1 MSRRREIAQHRRSL
15 ADIAGIMSA
24 MKGLALMETRV
35 LHELIDPQLRLVA
48 AIESCAARF
57 LTWHGELLAPRDTC
71 DTDAAAA
78 EIWIV
83 VGSEQGFC
91 RDFNETLLAQLVHQ
105 TRLLAE
111 AAGRVVPVL
120 IGRRLAERGL
130 SGASLAL
137 PGASVSNEVPSV
149 LLRLTRELQ
158 GLLTDAPTRG
168 AGVRVLYHC
177 DASARIRLR
186 QLLPFA
192 DLPAPPPAPYPPR
205 LNLGAGD
212 FLAELTGHY
221 LYAVLNEVLYSSLLA
236 ENRLRLVHMDS
247 ALKKLDDDSTR
258 LQLAYNAQRQADI
271 VEEIELV
278 MLCAPPGRSARRV
291 GEGRAAQPDLPAQAA
306 DDMPLA

>member
-48 AIESCAARF
+48 AIETCAARF
-57 LTWHGELLAPRDTC
+57 LAWHGELLAPGDP
-71 DTDAAAA
+71 DAASP

-91 RDFNETLLAQLVHQ
+91 RDFNEALLDRQ
-105 TRLLAE
+105 TRLLADTS
-111 AAGRVVPVL
+111 GRVVPVL
-120 IGRRLAERGL
+120 IGRRLAERGVA
-130 SGASLAL
+130 GASLAL
-137 PGASVSNEVPSV
+137 PGATVSNEVPSV
-149 LLRLTRELQ
+149 LLRLTRELHR
-158 GLLTDAPTRG
+158 LLTAAPTRG

-192 DLPAPPPAPYPPR
+192 DLPAPPHSPYPPR

-212 FLAELTGHY
+212 FLSELTGHY

-271 VEEIELV
+271 IEEIELV
-278 MLCAPPGRSARRV
+278 MLCTPP
-291 GEGRAAQPDLPAQAA
+291 
-306 DDMPLA
+306 

>member
-57 LTWHGELLAPRDTC
+57 LAWHGELLAPRETC
-71 DTDAAAA
+71 YTDATPP

-91 RDFNETLLAQLVHQ
+91 RDFNEALLARQ
-105 TRLLAE
+105 TGLLADTP
-111 AAGRVVPVL
+111 GRVVPVR
-120 IGRRLAERGL
+120 IGRRLAERGV
-130 SGASLAL
+130 ADAALAL
-137 PGASVSNEVPSV
+137 PGATVSNEVPSV
-149 LLRLTRELQ
+149 LRRLTRELHR
-158 GLLTDAPTRG
+158 LLTDAPTRG

-192 DLPAPPPAPYPPR
+192 DLPAPPRSPYPPR
-205 LNLGAGD
+205 LNLGAGE
-212 FLAELTGHY
+212 FLSELTGHY

-271 VEEIELV
+271 IEEIELV
-278 MLCAPPGRSARRV
+278 MLCA
-291 GEGRAAQPDLPAQAA
+291 QP
-306 DDMPLA
+306 

>member
-57 LTWHGELLAPRDTC
+57 LAWHGELLAPRETC
-71 DTDAAAA
+71 DTDATPP

-91 RDFNETLLAQLVHQ
+91 RDFNEALLDRR
-105 TRLLAE
+105 TRLLAD
-111 AAGRVVPVL
+111 APGRVVPVL
-120 IGRRLAERGL
+120 IGRRLAGH
-130 SGASLAL
+130 GVADAPLAL
-137 PGASVSNEVPSV
+137 PGATVSNEVPSV
-149 LLRLTRELQ
+149 LLRLTRELHR
-158 GLLTDAPTRG
+158 LLTDTPMRDAR
-168 AGVRVLYHC
+168 VRVLYHC

-192 DLPAPPPAPYPPR
+192 DLPAPPRSPYPPR
-205 LNLGAGD
+205 LNLQAAE
-212 FLAELTGHY
+212 FLHELTGHY

-236 ENRLRLVHMDS
+236 ENRLRLSHMDS
-247 ALKKLDDDSTR
+247 ALKKLDDDRTR

-271 VEEIELV
+271 IAEIELV
-278 MLCAPPGRSARRV
+278 MLCAQPGQPERHAGPGESAPD
-291 GEGRAAQPDLPAQAA
+291 RAGQSGLP
-306 DDMPLA
+306 M

>member
-35 LHELIDPQLRLVA
+35 LLDLIDPQLRLVA
-48 AIESCAARF
+48 AIESCAAHF
-57 LTWHGELLAPRDTC
+57 LAWHGELVVPRDA
-71 DTDAAAA
+71 DAASP
-78 EIWIV
+78 EIWII

-91 RDFNETLLAQLVHQ
+91 RDFNETLLDRQ
-105 TRLLAE
+105 TRLLADTP
-111 AAGRVVPVL
+111 GRVVPLL
-120 IGRRLAERGL
+120 IGRRLAERGRTD
-130 SGASLAL
+130 ASLAL
-137 PGASVSNEVPSV
+137 PGATVSNEVPSV
-149 LLRLTRELQ
+149 LLRLTRELHR
-158 GLLTDAPTRG
+158 LLTDAPTRG

-177 DASARIRLR
+177 DASAQIRLR

-205 LNLGAGD
+205 LDVDAGE
-212 FLAELTGHY
+212 LLSGLTGHY
-221 LYAVLNEVLYSSLLA
+221 LYAVLNAVLYSSLLA

-278 MLCAPPGRSARRV
+278 MLCA
-291 GEGRAAQPDLPAQAA
+291 QP
-306 DDMPLA
+306 

>member
-1 MSRRREIAQHRRSL
+1 
-15 ADIAGIMSA
+15 

-57 LTWHGELLAPRDTC
+57 LTWHGGLLAPL
-71 DTDAAAA
+71 DAEPTPP

-91 RDFNETLLAQLVHQ
+91 RDFNEALLDRR
-105 TRLLAE
+105 TRLLAD
-111 AAGRVVPVL
+111 APSRVVPVL
-120 IGRRLAERGL
+120 IGRRLVEHGLAET
-130 SGASLAL
+130 SLAL
-137 PGASVSNEVPSV
+137 PGATVSKEVPSV
-149 LLRLTRELQ
+149 LLRLTRELHR
-158 GLLTDAPTRG
+158 LLTDAPTQS
-168 AGVRVLYHC
+168 AAVRVLYHC

-192 DLPAPPPAPYPPR
+192 DLPAPPPSPYPPR
-205 LNLGAGD
+205 LNLDAGE
-212 FLAELTGHY
+212 FLSDLTGHY

-247 ALKKLDDDSTR
+247 ALKKLDDDSAR

-271 VEEIELV
+271 IEEIELV
-278 MLCAPPGRSARRV
+278 MLSG
-291 GEGRAAQPDLPAQAA
+291 QP
-306 DDMPLA
+306 

>member
-1 MSRRREIAQHRRSL
+1 
-15 ADIAGIMSA
+15 

-57 LTWHGELLAPRDTC
+57 LAWHGELLAPHETC
-71 DTDAAAA
+71 YTDAAAL

-91 RDFNETLLAQLVHQ
+91 RDFNETLLAQLAQLAHQ

-111 AAGRVVPVL
+111 AAGRVVPVF
-120 IGRRLAERGL
+120 IGRRLAERGMA
-130 SGASLAL
+130 SGSLAL

-158 GLLTDAPTRG
+158 RLLTDAPTRG

-192 DLPAPPPAPYPPR
+192 ELPAPSPSPYPPQ

-212 FLAELTGHY
+212 FLSELTGHY

-278 MLCAPPGRSARRV
+278 MLCA
-291 GEGRAAQPDLPAQAA
+291 QP
-306 DDMPLA
+306 

>member
-57 LTWHGELLAPRDTC
+57 LAWHGGLLAPRDNDVT
-71 DTDAAAA
+71 AP

-91 RDFNETLLAQLVHQ
+91 RDFNEALLARQVQ
-105 TRLLAE
+105 LLAD
-111 AAGRVVPVL
+111 APGRVVPLL
-120 IGRRLAERGL
+120 IGRRLVERGL
-130 SGASLAL
+130 ADAPLAL
-137 PGASVSNEVPSV
+137 PGATVSKEVPSV
-149 LLRLTRELQ
+149 LLRLTRELHR
-158 GLLTDAPTRG
+158 LLTDTPTRG

-186 QLLPFA
+186 QVLPFA
-192 DLPAPPPAPYPPR
+192 DLPAPPRSPYPPR
-205 LNLGAGD
+205 LNLDAGE
-212 FLAELTGHY
+212 FLSELTGHY

-247 ALKKLDDDSTR
+247 ALRKLDDDSTR

-271 VEEIELV
+271 IEEIELV
-278 MLCAPPGRSARRV
+278 MLSV
-291 GEGRAAQPDLPAQAA
+291 QP
-306 DDMPLA
+306 

>member
-35 LHELIDPQLRLVA
+35 LHDLIDPQLRLVA
-48 AIESCAARF
+48 DIERCAAHF
-57 LTWHGELLAPRDTC
+57 LAWHGALLAPRDT
-71 DTDAAAA
+71 DAPPP
-78 EIWIV
+78 EIWVI

-91 RDFNETLLAQLVHQ
+91 RDFNETLLDRQK
-105 TRLLAE
+105 RLLTE
-111 AAGRVVPVL
+111 APGRVVPVL
-120 IGRRLAERGL
+120 IGRRLAERGIT
-130 SGASLAL
+130 GGSLAL
-137 PGASVSNEVPSV
+137 PGATVSNEVPSV
-149 LLRLTRELQ
+149 LLRLTRELHR
-158 GLLTDAPTRG
+158 LLTDAPTRG

-177 DASARIRLR
+177 DASARMRLR

-192 DLPAPPPAPYPPR
+192 DLPAPPLTPYPPR
-205 LNLGAGD
+205 LNLGAGE
-212 FLAELTGHY
+212 FLSDLTGHY

-271 VEEIELV
+271 IEEIELV
-278 MLCAPPGRSARRV
+278 ML
-291 GEGRAAQPDLPAQAA
+291 AAQP
-306 DDMPLA
+306 